1 MSTADLKID
10 LITQIAGITDKVRL
24 IELMQMLKFE
34 SENPPYITNDEEK
47 QIVAEARTQIANGE
61 FITNDD
67 FQNEIQKWLKIQK

>member
-1 MSTADLKID
+1 MMSTADLKID

-34 SENPPYITNDEEK
+34 SENSPYITNDEEK

-61 FITNDD
+61 SISNDD
-67 FQNEIQKWLKIQK
+67 FQNEIQKWLNK

>member
-34 SENPPYITNDEEK
+34 SENSPYITNDEEK

-61 FITNDD
+61 SISNDD
-67 FQNEIQKWLKIQK
+67 FQNEIQKWLNK

>member
-34 SENPPYITNDEEK
+34 SENSPYITNDEEK

-67 FQNEIQKWLKIQK
+67 FQNKIQKWLNK

>member
-24 IELMQMLKFE
+24 LELMQILKFE
-34 SENPPYITNDEEK
+34 SENSPYITNDEEK

>member
-34 SENPPYITNDEEK
+34 SENSPYITNDEEK

-61 FITNDD
+61 SITNDD
-67 FQNEIQKWLKIQK
+67 FQNEIQKWLNK

>member
-10 LITQIAGITDKVRL
+10 LITQIAGIIDKARL

-34 SENPPYITNDEEK
+34 SENSPYITNDEEK

-61 FITNDD
+61 SITNDD
-67 FQNEIQKWLKIQK
+67 FQNEIQKWLNK

>member
-34 SENPPYITNDEEK
+34 SENSPYITNDEEK

-61 FITNDD
+61 SISNDD

>member
-34 SENPPYITNDEEK
+34 SENSPYITNDEEK

-61 FITNDD
+61 SITNDD

>member
-1 MSTADLKID
+1 MMSTADLKID

-34 SENPPYITNDEEK
+34 SENSPYITNDEEK

-61 FITNDD
+61 SISNDD
-67 FQNEIQKWLKIQK
+67 FQNKIQKWLNK

>member
-10 LITQIAGITDKVRL
+10 LIPQIAGITDKARL

-34 SENPPYITNDEEK
+34 SENSPYITNDEEK

-61 FITNDD
+61 SITNDD
-67 FQNEIQKWLKIQK
+67 FQNEIQKWLNK